1 MKFFLIS
8 DNTDTQMG
16 MRLAGIEGIVVS
28 RPEEVTDALEKA
40 KADKDIG
47 VVLMTEKLI
56 NMCKQTVY
64 DMFSRTGRAE
74 FADESMIHCIIGV
87 SGSSPAYTYMYI
99 DALAQ
104 AAQASSQAAPL
115 PSTTSEAR

>member
-28 RPEEVTDALEKA
+28 RPEEV
-40 KADKDIG
+40 IG

-64 DMFSRTGRAE
+64 DMKLNSTKPLIVEIPDRHGTSDISRSIDGYVRDA
-74 FADESMIHCIIGV
+74 IG
-87 SGSSPAYTYMYI
+87 
-99 DALAQ
+99 LK
-104 AAQASSQAAPL
+104 L
-115 PSTTSEAR
+115 